1 MDVAEVQRQVN
12 VLRERQ
18 AQQDI
23 AIAVMDTKLDK
34 LKESVDSLNSS
45 AGRLTWTVILAV
57 LAAVL
62 KLVLG

>member
-1 MDVAEVQRQVN
+1 MDVVEVQRQVN

-18 AQQDI
+18 SQQDI

-34 LKESVDSLNSS
+34 LKESVDSLNAS

-62 KLVLG
+62 KLVIG